1 MDSLLVTGA
10 SGLLGRCLLDADWDC
25 EVVGT
30 YYTTPI
36 ETDREMVQLDVR
48 DAGEVRQVF
57 DRVEPDVV
65 IHSAAATSVEACEDD
80 PELARETNAL
90 GTKHVVDAAT
100 AAGVRVI
107 YPSTAYVFGDDAP
120 VNGEDDEPAPIN
132 SYGRSKL
139 DGEEYVQKTCP
150 DGLIVRFCVVVS
162 LLRTEYPDFG
172 SWVRRQLEAGER
184 VKLIADQRITPTVL
198 TDAVNALRFLIARE
212 LNGVFHITSPDQ
224 LTRYELGR
232 EIARR
237 HGLDTDLIEPIS
249 LAEMDWE
256 APRPQHLCL
265 RAEKL
270 RHQGYEPAE
279 IRTE

>member
-36 ETDREMVQLDVR
+36 ETDREMAQLDIR
-48 DAGEVRQVF
+48 DAEQVEAVVE
-57 DRVEPDVV
+57 RVDPDVV
-65 IHSAAATSVEACEDD
+65 IHSAAATSVEACEED

-100 AAGVRVI
+100 AAGARVI
-107 YPSTAYVFGDDAP
+107 YPSTAYVFGDDTP
-120 VNGEDDEPAPIN
+120 VHAEDDEPGPIN
-132 SYGRSKL
+132 LYGESKL
-139 DGEEYVQKTCP
+139 EGERYVQENCP
-150 DGLIVRFCVVVS
+150 DGLIARFCVVVS
-162 LLRTEYPDFG
+162 LGGGEYPDFG
-172 SWVRRQLEAGER
+172 SWIRGRIESGER
-184 VKLIADQRITPTVL
+184 VQLISNQRITPTVL
-198 TDAVNALRFLIARE
+198 TDAISALQFLIE
-212 LNGVFHITSPDQ
+212 GESQGVFHITSPDQ

-237 HGLDTDLIEPIS
+237 HGLDPELIEGIALS
-249 LAEMDWE
+249 EMDWS

-270 RHQGYEPAE
+270 RHQGYEPTK
-279 IRTE
+279 IRIE

>member
-10 SGLLGRCLLDADWDC
+10 SGLLGRCLLDADWGC

-36 ETDREMVQLDVR
+36 ETDREMIQLDIR
-48 DAGEVRQVF
+48 DAGEVRRVF
-57 DRVEPDVV
+57 DRVDPDVV

-80 PELARETNAL
+80 PELARETNSL

-100 AAGVRVI
+100 AAGARVI

-132 SYGRSKL
+132 IYGESKL
-139 DGEEYVQKTCP
+139 DGEEYVKENCP
-150 DGLIVRFCVVVS
+150 DGLIARFCVVVNLS
-162 LLRTEYPDFG
+162 RTEHPDFG
-172 SWVRRQLEAGER
+172 SWVRKQLEAGER
-184 VKLIADQRITPTVL
+184 VELISDQRITPTVL
-198 TDAVNALRFLIARE
+198 ADAVGALKFLIERE
-212 LNGVFHITSPDQ
+212 SRGTFHITSPDR

-237 HGLDTDLIEPIS
+237 NSLDPDLIEPIPLS
-249 LAEMDWE
+249 EMGWD
-256 APRPQHLCL
+256 ALRPKHLCL
-265 RAEKL
+265 DAEKL
-270 RHQGYEPAE
+270 RHQGYEPTR
-279 IRTE
+279 IRRE